1 MLSVQI
7 RPRAPILSKTMTE
20 KSNTESHI
28 YESYTREWYEN
39 VVKKDPELLKWFNET
54 VMTPEYYE

>member
-1 MLSVQI
+1 
-7 RPRAPILSKTMTE
+7 MTE
-20 KSNTESHI
+20 KPNTEPCI

-54 VMTPEYYE
+54 VMAPEYYDINK